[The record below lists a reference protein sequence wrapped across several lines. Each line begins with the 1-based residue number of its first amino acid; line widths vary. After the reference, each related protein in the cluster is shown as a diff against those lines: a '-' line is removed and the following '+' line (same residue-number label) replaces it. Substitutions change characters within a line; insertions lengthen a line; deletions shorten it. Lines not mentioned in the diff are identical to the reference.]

1 MTENAESAAALIDW
15 AAVRHDYENRIGT
28 LEEVAARHGVTRSA
42 ISWRVKRQ
50 CWRSRNTA
58 PGASGP
64 ALKARLLRL
73 IERQLFHLEQETERM
88 SDKDIAVMGRLAAT
102 LEKLMSGETKIR
114 NAPAPK
120 PPGSEMRDLRDRL
133 MARIER
139 LSRS

>member
-1 MTENAESAAALIDW
+1 MTENSEAPAPTSDW
-15 AAVRHDYENRIGT
+15 VAIRHDYENRIGT
-28 LEEVAARHGVTRSA
+28 LDELAARHGVTRSA

-58 PGASGP
+58 TGASGP
-64 ALKARLLRL
+64 ALKVRLLRL
-73 IERQLFHLEQETERM
+73 IERQLFHLEEETGRM

-102 LEKLMSGETKIR
+102 LEKLMSDETKVR
-114 NAPAPK
+114 SAPPPK
-120 PPGSEMRDLRDRL
+120 QPGNEMRDLRDKL

>member
-1 MTENAESAAALIDW
+1 MDNSEAEAAGPDW
-15 AAVRHDYENRIGT
+15 AAVRHDYEHRIGT
-28 LEEVAARHGVTRSA
+28 LDEVAARHGVTRAA

-58 PGASGP
+58 IGASGP

-73 IERQLFHLEQETERM
+73 IERQLFHLEEETGRM
-88 SDKDIAVMGRLAAT
+88 NDKDIAVMGRLAAT
-102 LEKLMSGETKIR
+102 LEKLMSDETKVR
-114 NAPAPK
+114 STPSPRQ
-120 PPGSEMRDLRDRL
+120 PGSDMRDLRDRL